1 MKKNRLTFL
10 LIIAIIFLLAGVG
23 LLAMRANQTLETT
36 TQAQTLSDWAYGTAG
51 MLKVMV
57 SHPTELLVNQKNT
70 VSLTFE
76 PDTTLEQ
83 NLAHGYL
90 FDAEFD
96 AAGSVITPQKRIM
109 TPLEKGRQSISWE
122 IVPFATSE
130 VTGIIKMALADSN
143 QSGAYAISPQVSL
156 DLTFQVKQTG
166 IPQTVLIVGLIAFG
180 LGLFLLLANTVLKKN
195 ALRTKG

>member
-1 MKKNRLTFL
+1 MKKNRLTTL
-10 LIIAIIFLLAGVG
+10 LIIAIILLLAGVG

-36 TQAQTLSDWAYGTAG
+36 TQTQTLSDWAYGTAG

-57 SHPTELLVNQKNT
+57 SHPTELFVNQKNT

-83 NLAHGYL
+83 YLANGYV

-96 AAGSVITPQKRIM
+96 AAGSVITPRKRIM

-122 IVPFATSE
+122 IVPFTTFE
-130 VTGIIKMALADSN
+130 VTGIIKMSLADSN

-156 DLTFQVKQTG
+156 DLAFQVKQTG
-166 IPQTVLIVGLIAFG
+166 IPQTVLIVGLITIG
-180 LGLFLLLANTVLKKN
+180 LGLFLLLAYIVLKKN
-195 ALRTKG
+195 THRTKG